1 MERLI
6 VYIILWLFV
15 EDNQRLKRA
24 MDVLYGK
31 DKPKEVKDEVVV
43 PKPKPAPV
51 NDKRTEIIDAINYLK
66 NKPSKTKADRD
77 KIQMLE
83 VVLKS
88 V

>member
-15 EDNQRLKRA
+15 EDNNKLKRV
-24 MDVLYGK
+24 MDILYGK

-43 PKPKPAPV
+43 PKPVPV

>member
-1 MERLI
+1 
-6 VYIILWLFV
+6 
-15 EDNQRLKRA
+15 
-24 MDVLYGK
+24 MDILYGK

-43 PKPKPAPV
+43 PKPVPV